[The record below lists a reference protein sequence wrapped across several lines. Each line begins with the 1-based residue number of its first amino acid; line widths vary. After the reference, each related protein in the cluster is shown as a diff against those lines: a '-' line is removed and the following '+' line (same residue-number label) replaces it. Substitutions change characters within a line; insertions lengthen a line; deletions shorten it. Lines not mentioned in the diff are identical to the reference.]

1 MTIGQLYNANNV
13 VVGQAACLFAP
24 GGTAAPAPSAL
35 TTTDPFAE
43 TPWTSVSTSWKSCG
57 ATDQGWTWASSKTIS
72 DIYIEEQSSLV
83 DRAIENQQITIT
95 AALSEDIMQTLTLVH
110 NLTVATTASTS
121 GYPQISVGTPTDTPI
136 SYAVGLIMANSLSL
150 PRYLYIPYAT
160 VLANVSTP
168 LRRAAAKRMFT
179 AEFSSISNITAV
191 QLVEL
196 GTAATV

>member
-1 MTIGQLYNANNV
+1 MTIGSLYNADNV

-24 GGTAAPAPSAL
+24 GGTAPPLPSGL
-35 TTTDPFAE
+35 TTTDPFLI
-43 TPWTSVSTSWKSCG
+43 TPWTSASTSWKPCG
-57 ATDQGWTWASSKTIS
+57 ATDQGWTWASAKTIT

-83 DRAIENQQITIT
+83 DRTIENQQLTVT
-95 AALSEDIMQTLTLVH
+95 AALSEDIMQTLALVY
-110 NLTVATTASTS
+110 NLTVATTASSS
-121 GYPQISVGTPTDTPI
+121 GYPQINVGTPSDNPI
-136 SYAVGLIMANSLSL
+136 SYAVGLIMANADSL

-168 LRRAAAKRMFT
+168 LRRAAAKRMYT

-196 GTAATV
+196 GTPPAA